1 MYYGCK
7 REEQDAATRAY
18 IKAYR
23 DAAALYPQIKKVI
36 RSFDRKVYNKR
47 LESAIQNETGARV
60 YIENK
65 IGFIDVHIFGPH
77 NSWITLARMTK
88 DDFIDGKRIDA
99 EKLIQSLTEN
109 RERLLKTAALYDR
122 QITEIDQVKEQ
133 IDQLRKQFEAVL
145 APYDY
150 TIRDIYGINKRIN

>member
-1 MYYGCK
+1 MFYSYK

-23 DAAALYPQIKKVI
+23 DAAALYPQIKKVV
-36 RSFDRKVYNKR
+36 RSFDKKVFNKR
-47 LESAIQNETGARV
+47 LESAIQKETGARV
-60 YIENK
+60 YIENRV
-65 IGFIDVHIFGPH
+65 GFIEIHTFGPH
-77 NSWITLARMTK
+77 NNWITIARLNK

-99 EKLIQSLTEN
+99 EKIIQSLTEN
-109 RERLLKTAALYDR
+109 RERLLKTAALYEK

-133 IDQLRKQFEAVL
+133 ISQLKKQFEAVL

-150 TIRDIYGINKRIN
+150 TIRDI